1 MKELIVLTRE
11 ELVEIIDDCFA
22 RHLPTI
28 KEPVKQPE
36 QKLLYSLKELA
47 DFLGCSVVTAQ
58 HLKNNGRIRY
68 KQFGRKL
75 IFNTQEV
82 LEDIS
87 NSQNTNFR
95 KAIAR
100 RHN

>member
-11 ELVEIIDDCFA
+11 ELVEIIDDSFA

-47 DFLGCSVVTAQ
+47 NFLGCSVVTAQ

-82 LEDIS
+82 LEDIG
-87 NSQNTNFR
+87 NSKNNNFR
-95 KAIAR
+95 KAR
-100 RHN
+100 SYGHY